1 MNSENCP
8 TRSRSEG
15 RTAVALGTIWL
26 AFLVFPAVALARA
39 DVTTVH
45 RTLAFL
51 AAGAFVVAYVGLLAS
66 PLRVAPARAGYGG
79 TGLLAILAIALT
91 TLDRNDWASLFIFT
105 AAAGAL
111 VLPQRSAVIHVLAS
125 AVLAGVLMVTGHAGA
140 SAVLS
145 YTVSTAGIGFLL
157 ITVGQLR
164 TRNHDLQRARNELA
178 ELAVA
183 RERERFAR
191 DLHDLLGHSLS
202 VIALK
207 AQIARRLVVTAPG
220 EAERHLADLED
231 VARGSL
237 TEVRDAVSGYR
248 QPTLE
253 DALAAARVAL
263 AAARIEAHFD
273 VRSAALVPQSEGV
286 VAWAVRE
293 GTTNVIRHSDS
304 RNCWIRVDSGESDTA
319 VEILDDG
326 QRPVAATNG
335 GSGLRGLRERA
346 AALAGVVESGAR
358 AEGGF
363 RLCVTLPR
371 GGR

>member
-1 MNSENCP
+1 MNGEDCAA
-8 TRSRSEG
+8 RSRSER

-26 AFLVFPAVALARA
+26 VFLVFPAVALARA
-39 DVTTVH
+39 DVSTVH
-45 RTLAFL
+45 RTLALL

-66 PLRVAPARAGYGG
+66 PLRAAPTRASHAVS
-79 TGLLAILAIALT
+79 GLLAILAIGLT
-91 TLDRNDWASLFIFT
+91 ALDRSDWASLFIYT

-111 VLPQRSAVIHVLAS
+111 VLPPRAAVMHVLVA
-125 AVLAGVLMVTGHAGA
+125 AALAGTLTVAGHGGTG
-140 SAVLS
+140 AVLS
-145 YTVSTAGIGFLL
+145 YTVSAAGIGFLL
-157 ITVGQLR
+157 ITVSQLR
-164 TRNHDLQRARNELA
+164 TRNLDLQRARNELA

-207 AQIARRLVVTAPG
+207 AQLARRLIVTAPG

-237 TEVRDAVSGYR
+237 TEVRDAVGGYR
-248 QPTLE
+248 QPTLD
-253 DALAAARVAL
+253 DALSAARVAL
-263 AAARIEAHFD
+263 SAARIDAHFD
-273 VRSAALVPQSEGV
+273 VRSSVLAPQSEGV

-304 RNCWIRVDSGESDTA
+304 RNCWIRVESGESQTA

-326 QRPVAATNG
+326 HPTVSVAAG

-346 AALAGVVESGAR
+346 AALAGAVESGAR
-358 AEGGF
+358 TEGGF
-363 RLCVTLPR
+363 RLLVTLPR
-371 GGR
+371 GG